1 MSKPRK
7 GLGKGI
13 NALFT
18 DELEINQMNEASKE
32 VEKENKK
39 VVETDNIDEVE
50 KDDYSMKKIE
60 DIKLIDIEPNPNQAR
75 KTFNEEKLN
84 QLAESIEKFG
94 ILQPII
100 LTKKDNYYEI
110 VAGERR
116 WRAAKIAGLKTIPS
130 IVRKDNSNDNQ
141 KISLIE
147 NLQRENLNPVERA
160 RGYRQIIDDFDY
172 NITEV
177 ARAVSKDRSSVSTS
191 LDVLSLDEKVLD
203 YVEKNGATEKQCLEL
218 LRIENLSAGVEDKEI
233 LKNEDPEL
241 QYEVAVFMLEDGIS
255 ASEARRRLNA
265 VTRRP
270 KKKEDIFLPIFKEVE
285 DEFSSCFGT
294 KVKLKTTNKNASK
307 GQIILKYNSNED
319 LERILNTIKEFN

>member
-18 DELEINQMNEASKE
+18 DELEINQMNEVSKE
-32 VEKENKK
+32 AEKENKK

-60 DIKLIDIEPNPNQAR
+60 DIKVIDIEPNPNQAR

-94 ILQPII
+94 ILQPVI

-130 IVRKDNSNDNQ
+130 IVRKDNTNDNQ

-203 YVEKNGATEKQCLEL
+203 YVEKHGATEKQCLEL
-218 LRIENLSAGVEDKEI
+218 LRI
-233 LKNEDPEL
+233 EDPEL
-241 QYEVAVFMLEDGIS
+241 QYEVAVFMLEDGIP

-265 VTRRP
+265 VTRKP

-294 KVKLKTTNKNASK
+294 KDKIKTTNKNASK

>member
-130 IVRKDNSNDNQ
+130 IIRKDNSNDNQ

-160 RGYRQIIDDFDY
+160 RGYRQIIDEFDY

-203 YVEKNGATEKQCLEL
+203 YVEKNGAKEKQFLEL
-218 LRIENLSAGVEDKEI
+218 LRI
-233 LKNEDPEL
+233 
-241 QYEVAVFMLEDGIS
+241 
-255 ASEARRRLNA
+255 
-265 VTRRP
+265 
-270 KKKEDIFLPIFKEVE
+270 
-285 DEFSSCFGT
+285 
-294 KVKLKTTNKNASK
+294 
-307 GQIILKYNSNED
+307 
-319 LERILNTIKEFN
+319 

>member
-130 IVRKDNSNDNQ
+130 IIRKDNSNDNQ

-160 RGYRQIIDDFDY
+160 RGYRQIIDEFDY

-191 LDVLSLDEKVLD
+191 LDVLSLDER
-203 YVEKNGATEKQCLEL
+203 C
-218 LRIENLSAGVEDKEI
+218 
-233 LKNEDPEL
+233 
-241 QYEVAVFMLEDGIS
+241 
-255 ASEARRRLNA
+255 
-265 VTRRP
+265 
-270 KKKEDIFLPIFKEVE
+270 
-285 DEFSSCFGT
+285 
-294 KVKLKTTNKNASK
+294 
-307 GQIILKYNSNED
+307 
-319 LERILNTIKEFN
+319 

>member
-60 DIKLIDIEPNPNQAR
+60 DIKVIDIEPNPNQAR

-94 ILQPII
+94 ILQPVI

-130 IVRKDNSNDNQ
+130 IVRKDNTNDNQ

-203 YVEKNGATEKQCLEL
+203 YVEKHGATEKQCLEL
-218 LRIENLSAGVEDKEI
+218 LRI
-233 LKNEDPEL
+233 EDPEL
-241 QYEVAVFMLEDGIS
+241 QYEVAVFMLEDGIP

-265 VTRRP
+265 VTRKP

>member
-18 DELEINQMNEASKE
+18 DELEINQMNSNSNKT
-32 VEKENKK
+32 EKELEIKK

-60 DIKLIDIEPNPNQAR
+60 DIKVIDIEPNPNQAR

-94 ILQPII
+94 ILQPVI

-130 IVRKDNSNDNQ
+130 IVRKDNTNDNQ

-203 YVEKNGATEKQCLEL
+203 YVEKHGATEKQCLEL
-218 LRIENLSAGVEDKEI
+218 LRI
-233 LKNEDPEL
+233 EDPEL

-265 VTRRP
+265 VTRKP

>member
-18 DELEINQMNEASKE
+18 DELEINQMNEFSKE
-32 VEKENKK
+32 AEKENKK

-60 DIKLIDIEPNPNQAR
+60 DIKVIDIEPNPNQAR

-110 VAGERR
+110 IAGERR

-130 IVRKDNSNDNQ
+130 IVRKDNTNDNQ

-177 ARAVSKDRSSVSTS
+177 AKAVSKDRSSVSTS

-218 LRIENLSAGVEDKEI
+218 LRIE
-233 LKNEDPEL
+233 DPEL

-265 VTRRP
+265 VTRKP

>member
-60 DIKLIDIEPNPNQAR
+60 DIKVIDIEPNPNQAR

-94 ILQPII
+94 ILQPVI

-130 IVRKDNSNDNQ
+130 IVRKDNTNDNQ

-177 ARAVSKDRSSVSTS
+177 AKAVSKDRSSVSTS

-203 YVEKNGATEKQCLEL
+203 YVEKHGATEKQCLEL
-218 LRIENLSAGVEDKEI
+218 LRI
-233 LKNEDPEL
+233 EDPEL

-265 VTRRP
+265 VTRKP

>member
-18 DELEINQMNEASKE
+18 DELEINQMNEFSKE
-32 VEKENKK
+32 AEKENKK

-60 DIKLIDIEPNPNQAR
+60 DIKVIDIEPNPNQAR

-110 VAGERR
+110 IAGERR

-130 IVRKDNSNDNQ
+130 IVRKDNTNDNQ

-160 RGYRQIIDDFDY
+160 RGYRQIIDEFDY

-177 ARAVSKDRSSVSTS
+177 AKAVSKDRSSVSTS

-218 LRIENLSAGVEDKEI
+218 LRIE
-233 LKNEDPEL
+233 DPEL

-265 VTRRP
+265 VTRKP

>member
-18 DELEINQMNEASKE
+18 DELEINQMNSNSNKIEKE
-32 VEKENKK
+32 LENKK

-60 DIKLIDIEPNPNQAR
+60 DIKVIDIEPNPNQAR

-94 ILQPII
+94 ILQPVI

-130 IVRKDNSNDNQ
+130 IVRKDNTNDNQ

-203 YVEKNGATEKQCLEL
+203 YVEKHGATEKQCLEL
-218 LRIENLSAGVEDKEI
+218 LRI
-233 LKNEDPEL
+233 EDPEL
-241 QYEVAVFMLEDGIS
+241 QYEVAVFMLEDGIP

-265 VTRRP
+265 VTRKP

>member
-18 DELEINQMNEASKE
+18 DELEINQMNEVSKE
-32 VEKENKK
+32 AEKENKK

-60 DIKLIDIEPNPNQAR
+60 DIKVIDIEPNPNQAR

-130 IVRKDNSNDNQ
+130 IVRKDNTNDNQ

-177 ARAVSKDRSSVSTS
+177 AKAVSKDRSSVSTS

-218 LRIENLSAGVEDKEI
+218 LRIE
-233 LKNEDPEL
+233 DPEL

-265 VTRRP
+265 VTRKP

>member
-130 IVRKDNSNDNQ
+130 IIRKDNSNDNQ

-160 RGYRQIIDDFDY
+160 RGYRQIIDEFDY

-218 LRIENLSAGVEDKEI
+218 LRIE
-233 LKNEDPEL
+233 DPEL
-241 QYEVAVFMLEDGIS
+241 QYEVAVFMIEDGIS

-265 VTRRP
+265 VTRKP

>member
-60 DIKLIDIEPNPNQAR
+60 DIKVIDIEPNPNQAR

-94 ILQPII
+94 ILQPVI

-130 IVRKDNSNDNQ
+130 IVRKDNTNDNQ

-218 LRIENLSAGVEDKEI
+218 LRIE
-233 LKNEDPEL
+233 DPEL

-265 VTRRP
+265 VTRKP

>member
-18 DELEINQMNEASKE
+18 DELEINQMNEVSKE
-32 VEKENKK
+32 AEKENKK

-60 DIKLIDIEPNPNQAR
+60 DIKVIDIEPNPNQAR

-130 IVRKDNSNDNQ
+130 IVRKDNTNDNQ

-160 RGYRQIIDDFDY
+160 RGYRQIIDEFDY

-177 ARAVSKDRSSVSTS
+177 AKAVSKDRSSVSTS

-218 LRIENLSAGVEDKEI
+218 LRIEDT
-233 LKNEDPEL
+233 EL

-265 VTRRP
+265 VTRKP

>member
-130 IVRKDNSNDNQ
+130 IIRKDNSNDNQ

-160 RGYRQIIDDFDY
+160 RGYRQIIDEFDY

-218 LRIENLSAGVEDKEI
+218 LRIE
-233 LKNEDPEL
+233 DPEL

-265 VTRRP
+265 VTRKP

>member
-130 IVRKDNSNDNQ
+130 IIRKDNSNDNQ

-160 RGYRQIIDDFDY
+160 RGYRQIIDEFDY
-172 NITEV
+172 NISEV

-218 LRIENLSAGVEDKEI
+218 LRIE
-233 LKNEDPEL
+233 DPEL
-241 QYEVAVFMLEDGIS
+241 QYEVAVFMIEDGIS

-265 VTRRP
+265 VTRKP

>member
-130 IVRKDNSNDNQ
+130 IIRKDNSNDNQ

-218 LRIENLSAGVEDKEI
+218 LRIE
-233 LKNEDPEL
+233 DPKL

-265 VTRRP
+265 VTRKP

>member
-18 DELEINQMNEASKE
+18 DELEINKMNEASKE

-39 VVETDNIDEVE
+39 VVETDNIDEIE

-130 IVRKDNSNDNQ
+130 IVRKDNTNDNQ

-160 RGYRQIIDDFDY
+160 RGYRQIIDEFDY

-218 LRIENLSAGVEDKEI
+218 LRIE
-233 LKNEDPEL
+233 DPEL

-265 VTRRP
+265 VTRKP

>member
-18 DELEINQMNEASKE
+18 DELEINQMNSNSNKT
-32 VEKENKK
+32 EKELEIKK

-60 DIKLIDIEPNPNQAR
+60 DIKVIDIEPNPNQAR

-94 ILQPII
+94 ILQPVI

-130 IVRKDNSNDNQ
+130 IVRKDNTNDNQ

-177 ARAVSKDRSSVSTS
+177 AKAVSKDRSSVSTS

-203 YVEKNGATEKQCLEL
+203 YVEKHGATEKQCLEL
-218 LRIENLSAGVEDKEI
+218 LRI
-233 LKNEDPEL
+233 EDPEL

-265 VTRRP
+265 VTRKP

>member
-130 IVRKDNSNDNQ
+130 IIRKDNSNDNQ

-160 RGYRQIIDDFDY
+160 RGYRQIIDEFDY

-203 YVEKNGATEKQCLEL
+203 YVEKNGATEKQCLEP
-218 LRIENLSAGVEDKEI
+218 LRI
-233 LKNEDPEL
+233 EDPEL

-265 VTRRP
+265 VTRKP

>member
-18 DELEINQMNEASKE
+18 DELEINQMNEVSKE
-32 VEKENKK
+32 AEKENKK

-60 DIKLIDIEPNPNQAR
+60 DIKVIDIEPNPNQAR

-130 IVRKDNSNDNQ
+130 IVRKDNTNDNQ

-177 ARAVSKDRSSVSTS
+177 AKAVSKDRSSVSTS

-218 LRIENLSAGVEDKEI
+218 LRIE
-233 LKNEDPEL
+233 DPEL
-241 QYEVAVFMLEDGIS
+241 QYEVAVFMIEDGIS

-265 VTRRP
+265 VTRKP

-285 DEFSSCFGT
+285 DEFSSRFGT

>member
-18 DELEINQMNEASKE
+18 DELEINQMNEVSKE
-32 VEKENKK
+32 AEKENKK

-60 DIKLIDIEPNPNQAR
+60 DIKVIDIEPNPNQAR

-94 ILQPII
+94 ILQPVI

-130 IVRKDNSNDNQ
+130 IVRKDNTNDNQ

-203 YVEKNGATEKQCLEL
+203 YVEKHGATEKQCLEL
-218 LRIENLSAGVEDKEI
+218 LRI
-233 LKNEDPEL
+233 EDPEL
-241 QYEVAVFMLEDGIS
+241 QYEVAVFMLEDGIP

-265 VTRRP
+265 VTRKP

>member
-18 DELEINQMNEASKE
+18 DELEINQMNEVSKE
-32 VEKENKK
+32 AEKENKK

-60 DIKLIDIEPNPNQAR
+60 DIKVIDIEPNPNQAR

-94 ILQPII
+94 ILQPVI

-130 IVRKDNSNDNQ
+130 IVRKDNTNDNQ

-203 YVEKNGATEKQCLEL
+203 YVEKHGATEKQCLEL
-218 LRIENLSAGVEDKEI
+218 LRI
-233 LKNEDPEL
+233 EDPEL

-265 VTRRP
+265 VTRKP

>member
-18 DELEINQMNEASKE
+18 DELEINKMNEASKE

-39 VVETDNIDEVE
+39 VVETDNIDEIE

-130 IVRKDNSNDNQ
+130 IIRKDNSNDNQ

-160 RGYRQIIDDFDY
+160 RGYRQIIDEFDY

-218 LRIENLSAGVEDKEI
+218 LRIE
-233 LKNEDPEL
+233 DPEL

-265 VTRRP
+265 VTRKP

>member
-18 DELEINQMNEASKE
+18 DELEINQMNEVSKE
-32 VEKENKK
+32 AEKENKK

-60 DIKLIDIEPNPNQAR
+60 DIKVIDIEPNPNQAR

-110 VAGERR
+110 IAGERR

-130 IVRKDNSNDNQ
+130 IVRKDNINDNQ

-160 RGYRQIIDDFDY
+160 RGYRQIIDEFDY

-177 ARAVSKDRSSVSTS
+177 AKAVSKDRSSVSTS

-218 LRIENLSAGVEDKEI
+218 LRIEDT
-233 LKNEDPEL
+233 EL

-265 VTRRP
+265 VTRKP

>member
-18 DELEINQMNEASKE
+18 DELEINQMNEVSKE
-32 VEKENKK
+32 AEKENKK

-60 DIKLIDIEPNPNQAR
+60 DIKVIDIEPNPNQAR

-130 IVRKDNSNDNQ
+130 IVRKDNTNDNQ

-160 RGYRQIIDDFDY
+160 RGYRQIIDEFDY

-177 ARAVSKDRSSVSTS
+177 AKAVSKDRSSVSTS
-191 LDVLSLDEKVLD
+191 LDVLSLDEKVLE

-218 LRIENLSAGVEDKEI
+218 LRI
-233 LKNEDPEL
+233 EDPEL

-265 VTRRP
+265 VTRKP

>member
-18 DELEINQMNEASKE
+18 DELEINQMNEVSKE
-32 VEKENKK
+32 AEKENKK

-60 DIKLIDIEPNPNQAR
+60 DIKVIDIEPNPNQAR

-110 VAGERR
+110 IAGERR

-130 IVRKDNSNDNQ
+130 IVRKDNTNDNQ

-160 RGYRQIIDDFDY
+160 RGYRQIIDEFDY

-177 ARAVSKDRSSVSTS
+177 AKAVSKDRSSVSTS

-218 LRIENLSAGVEDKEI
+218 LRIE
-233 LKNEDPEL
+233 DPEL

-265 VTRRP
+265 VTRKP

>member
-218 LRIENLSAGVEDKEI
+218 LRIE
-233 LKNEDPEL
+233 DPEL

-265 VTRRP
+265 VTRKP

>member
-60 DIKLIDIEPNPNQAR
+60 DIKVIDIEPNPNQAR

-94 ILQPII
+94 ILQPVI

-130 IVRKDNSNDNQ
+130 IVRKDNTNDNQ

-203 YVEKNGATEKQCLEL
+203 YVEKHGATEKQCLEL
-218 LRIENLSAGVEDKEI
+218 LRI
-233 LKNEDPEL
+233 EDPEL

-265 VTRRP
+265 VTRKP

>member
-18 DELEINQMNEASKE
+18 DELEINQMNEVSKE
-32 VEKENKK
+32 AEKENKK

-60 DIKLIDIEPNPNQAR
+60 DIKVIDIEPNPNQAR

-130 IVRKDNSNDNQ
+130 IVRKDNTNDNQ

-160 RGYRQIIDDFDY
+160 RGYRQIIDEFDY

-177 ARAVSKDRSSVSTS
+177 AKAVSKDRSSVSTS

-218 LRIENLSAGVEDKEI
+218 LRIE
-233 LKNEDPEL
+233 DPEL

-265 VTRRP
+265 VTRKP